1 MASSHFYFLNRWVKD
16 EQLVFRKS
24 SELQITVASG
34 WECSDYATEDK
45 IEPVVGDPVISY
57 TTFPKSDEYATVLAG
72 VGPELPPTASDI
84 FTFCTRTYG
93 GSAQVCDFTL
103 PVTETWLTSLNAYLA
118 YYFPALATAFA
129 STGMTTANTRLDVLN
144 ALAQI
149 IQPGVAPVTAE
160 F

>member
-16 EQLVFRKS
+16 GQGDFRKS

-34 WECSDYATEDK
+34 WECSDHATEDK
-45 IEPVVGDPVISY
+45 IEPAVGDPVISY
-57 TTFPKSDEYATVLAG
+57 TTFPRSDEYATVLAG

-84 FTFCTRTYG
+84 FSFCTRTYG
-93 GSAQVCDFTL
+93 GTAQVCDFLL
-103 PVTETWLTSLNAYLA
+103 PVTEAWLAALDAYLT

-129 STGMTTANTRLDVLN
+129 SAGLTTANTRLDVLN
-144 ALAQI
+144 TLAQI